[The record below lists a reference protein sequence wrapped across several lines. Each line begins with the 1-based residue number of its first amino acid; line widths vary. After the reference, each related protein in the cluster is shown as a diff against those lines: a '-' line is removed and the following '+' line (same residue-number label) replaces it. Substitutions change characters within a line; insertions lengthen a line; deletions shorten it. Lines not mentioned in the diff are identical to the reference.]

1 MLADMPKKLTTEQFI
16 AKAREI
22 HGDKY
27 DYSKVVYAK
36 MHDYITITITC
47 PQHGDFLQKAYSHL
61 NGKGC
66 SKCAKEESRSKLILG
81 VAHNDCDGDSHTKA
95 YIHWRNM
102 LARCFDEKYKKG
114 SPTYTNCSCCE
125 EWLLFSNFKRWYES
139 FNCPDYHLDKDI
151 LVKNNKVYSPET
163 CCLVPPEINTL
174 FTKRQNDRGKQP
186 IGVCYIKRSGKYSAT
201 IHKMR
206 NVHLG
211 FFDTPEEAFQAYKS
225 AKEQYVKEIATQYFQ
240 EGKITQRVY
249 QALMEYQVEITD

>member
-1 MLADMPKKLTTEQFI
+1 MLADMPKRLTTEQFV

-27 DYSKVVYAK
+27 DYSKVVYTK
-36 MHDYITITITC
+36 MHDYITITC
-47 PQHGDFLQKAYSHL
+47 PKHGDFLQKAYSHL
-61 NGKGC
+61 NGRGC
-66 SKCAKEESRSKLILG
+66 SKCAKEESRSKLIFG

-102 LARCFDEKYKKG
+102 LARCFDEKYKKV

-139 FNCPDYHLDKDI
+139 FNYPDYHLDKDI

-225 AKEQYVKEIATQYFQ
+225 AKEQYVKELATQYFQ

>member
-1 MLADMPKKLTTEQFI
+1 MPKRLTTEQFV

-27 DYSKVVYAK
+27 DYSKVVYSK
-36 MHDYITITITC
+36 MHDYITITC
-47 PQHGDFLQKAYSHL
+47 PKHGDFLQKAYSHL

-66 SKCAKEESRSKLILG
+66 SKCAKEESRSKLMFG
-81 VAHNDCDGDSHTKA
+81 VAHNDCDGDSHTNA
-95 YIHWRNM
+95 YSHWRNM
-102 LARCFDEKYKKG
+102 LVRCFDKEYMVCR
-114 SPTYTNCSCCE
+114 PTYSDCTVCQ
-125 EWLLFSNFKRWYES
+125 EWLLFSNFKKWYDQ
-139 FNCPDYHLDKDI
+139 FNYENYHLDKDI
-151 LVKNNKVYSPET
+151 LVKGNKHYSPDT
-163 CCLVPPEINTL
+163 CCLVPQEINTL
-174 FTKRQNDRGKQP
+174 LTKRQGCRGRQP

-225 AKEQYVKEIATQYFQ
+225 AKEQYVKERATKYFQ
-240 EGKITQRVY
+240 EGKITHRVY

>member
-1 MLADMPKKLTTEQFI
+1 MPKRLTTEQFV

-27 DYSKVVYAK
+27 DYSKVVYTK
-36 MHDYITITITC
+36 MHDYITITC
-47 PQHGDFLQKAYSHL
+47 PKHGDFLQKAYSHL

-66 SKCAKEESRSKLILG
+66 SKCAKEESRSKLIFG
-81 VAHNDCDGDSHTKA
+81 VAHNDCDGDSHTNA
-95 YIHWRNM
+95 YSHWRNM
-102 LARCFDEKYKKG
+102 LVRCFDKEYMVCR
-114 SPTYTNCSCCE
+114 PTYSDCTVCQ
-125 EWLLFSNFKRWYES
+125 EWLLFSNFKKWYDQ
-139 FNCPDYHLDKDI
+139 FNYENYHLDKDI
-151 LVKNNKVYSPET
+151 LVKGNKHYSPDT
-163 CCLVPPEINTL
+163 CCLVPQEINTL
-174 FTKRQNDRGKQP
+174 LTKRQGCRGRQP

-225 AKEQYVKEIATQYFQ
+225 AKEQYVKERATKYFQ
-240 EGKITQRVY
+240 EGKITHRVY

>member
-1 MLADMPKKLTTEQFI
+1 MPKRLTTEQFV

-27 DYSKVVYAK
+27 DYSKVVYSK
-36 MHDYITITITC
+36 MHDYITITC

-66 SKCAKEESRSKLILG
+66 SKCAKEESRSKLIFG
-81 VAHNDCDGDSHTKA
+81 VAHNDCDGDSHTNA
-95 YIHWRNM
+95 YVHWRNM
-102 LARCFDEKYKKG
+102 LVRCFDKEYMVCR
-114 SPTYTNCSCCE
+114 PTYSDCTVCQ
-125 EWLLFSNFKRWYES
+125 EWLLFSNFKKWFDQFNYE
-139 FNCPDYHLDKDI
+139 NYHLDKDI
-151 LVKNNKVYSPET
+151 LVKGNKHYSPDT
-163 CCLVPPEINTL
+163 CCLVPQEINTL
-174 FTKRQNDRGKQP
+174 LTRRQGSRGKQP

-211 FFDTPEEAFQAYKS
+211 FFDTPEEAFHAYKS
-225 AKEQYVKEIATQYFQ
+225 AKEQYVKELATKYFQ
-240 EGKITQRVY
+240 EGKITHRVY

>member
-1 MLADMPKKLTTEQFI
+1 MPKKLTTEQFV

-27 DYSKVVYAK
+27 DYSKVVYSK
-36 MHDYITITITC
+36 MHDYITITC
-47 PQHGDFLQKAYSHL
+47 PNHGDFLQKAYSHL

-66 SKCAKEESRSKLILG
+66 SKCAKEESRSKLIFG
-81 VAHNDCDGDSHTKA
+81 VAHNDCDGDSHTNA
-95 YIHWRNM
+95 YTHWRNM
-102 LARCFDEKYKKG
+102 LVRCFDKKYMRCR
-114 SPTYTNCSCCE
+114 PTYSDCTVCQ
-125 EWLLFSNFKRWYES
+125 EWLLFSNFKKWFDQFNYE
-139 FNCPDYHLDKDI
+139 NYHLDKDI
-151 LVKNNKVYSPET
+151 LVKGNKHYSPDT
-163 CCLVPPEINTL
+163 CCLVPQEINTL
-174 FTKRQNDRGKQP
+174 LTKRQGSRGQHP

-201 IHKMR
+201 LHKMR

-225 AKEQYVKEIATQYFQ
+225 AKEQKVKELATQYFQ

>member
-1 MLADMPKKLTTEQFI
+1 MLADMPKRLTTEQFV
-16 AKAREI
+16 AKARKI

-27 DYSKVVYAK
+27 DYSKVVYTK
-36 MHDYITITITC
+36 MHDYITVTC
-47 PQHGDFLQKAYSHL
+47 PKHGDFLQKAYSHL

-66 SKCAKEESRSKLILG
+66 SKCAKEESRSKLIFG
-81 VAHNDCDGDSHTKA
+81 VAHNDCDGDSHTRA
-95 YIHWRNM
+95 YVHWRNM
-102 LARCFDEKYKKG
+102 LVRCFDEKYKKE
-114 SPTYTNCSCCE
+114 SPTYTNCSCCD

-139 FNCPDYHLDKDI
+139 FNYQDYHLDKDI

-201 IHKMR
+201 IHKLR

-225 AKEQYVKEIATQYFQ
+225 AKEQYVKERATQYFQ